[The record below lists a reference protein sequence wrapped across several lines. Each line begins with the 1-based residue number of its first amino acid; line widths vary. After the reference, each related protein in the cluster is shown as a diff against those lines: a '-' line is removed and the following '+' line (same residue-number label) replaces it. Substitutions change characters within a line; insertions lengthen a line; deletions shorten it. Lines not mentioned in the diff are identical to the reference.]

1 MKNDFDLLI
10 LTKYDRSG
18 PSSRY
23 RILQFVPY
31 LESHGFR
38 CTVQSLHAP
47 GYLQRVYSGGA
58 RSSRYY
64 LGRLVARTQA
74 VLSAA
79 RYSAV
84 FVQKEIAPYCPPCF
98 EVMLAVMRA
107 KVIYD
112 IDDAIY
118 LPYSGSKHRL
128 VRFLLGGKTPAALR
142 RSTVVLAG
150 NPFLREYASRHNRQT
165 ILFPTVVDTARYA
178 AAPETHGGVPVVGW
192 IGTPETVR
200 FLEERA
206 DVLREVARRSPYQM
220 RVIGVSALAIQG
232 LDVVCV
238 PWSEETEAHE
248 LSRCD
253 IGIMPLSEG
262 EWAKGK
268 CGLKLLQYLAC
279 GLPIVSSPDGGAG
292 DIVKHGAHGYI
303 ARSGEEWRTFL
314 AALINNPE
322 LRKIM
327 GREGRGHVERQFSL
341 EVWAPRMAE
350 ILTKCIRGERVMDGT
365 P

>member
-1 MKNDFDLLI
+1 MKSDFDLLI

-23 RILQFVPY
+23 RILQFIPY

-47 GYLQRVYSGGA
+47 GYLQRVFSGGA
-58 RSSRYY
+58 LPPRYY
-64 LGRLVARTQA
+64 LGRLAARTRA
-74 VLSAA
+74 VLSAG

-98 EVMLAVMRA
+98 EAALSAMRA

-118 LPYSGSKHRL
+118 IPYAGSKHRA
-128 VRFLLGGKTPAALR
+128 VRLFLGGKVPSALR
-142 RSTVVLAG
+142 RSTIVLAG
-150 NPFLREYASRHNRQT
+150 NPFLREYALRYNRQT
-165 ILFPTVVDTARYA
+165 ILFPTVVDTAKYA
-178 AAPETHGGVPVVGW
+178 VREARGSIPIVGW

-206 DVLREVARRSPYQM
+206 DVLRDVMRRSPYQI
-220 RVIGVSALAIQG
+220 RVIGASVPVIQG
-232 LDVVCV
+232 LDVSCV
-238 PWSEETEAHE
+238 PWSEETEARE
-248 LSRCD
+248 LARCD
-253 IGIMPLSEG
+253 IGIMPLPEG

-268 CGLKLLQYLAC
+268 CGLKLLQYMAC
-279 GLPIVSSPDGGAG
+279 GLPVVSSPDGGAG
-292 DIVKHGAHGYI
+292 GIVRHGESGYI
-303 ARSGEEWRTFL
+303 ARSAEEWSTAL
-314 AALINNPE
+314 AALIDDPE
-322 LRKIM
+322 LRGLM
-327 GREGRGHVERQFSL
+327 GREGRKHVEGRFSL

-350 ILTKCIRGERVMDGT
+350 ILSKCIREERL
-365 P
+365 